1 MNENNQ
7 PVSEAAAEQV
17 LTPGAGG
24 ADGRAGAA
32 ALAAAQAKAQEN
44 WNSYLRAVA
53 ELDNYRKR
61 MDREIDN
68 ARKFAIE
75 RFAQELVTVGDALE
89 AGIQAGAANP
99 GPALLEGAQA
109 TLRELHRA
117 FDKAGIKII
126 DPAGQPFDPAWHEAM
141 VAQESREQPAN
152 TVLSV
157 IQKGYSLN
165 GRLLRPARVI
175 VSKAGCEAQLNLLND
190 PQGSGHSFDLL
201 EDFHNG

>member
-1 MNENNQ
+1 MNDTNL
-7 PVSEAAAEQV
+7 PPDAAA
-17 LTPGAGG
+17 PDSNAAPG
-24 ADGRAGAA
+24 ADGPT
-32 ALAAAQAKAQEN
+32 ALAAAEAKATEN

-53 ELDNYRKR
+53 EMDNYRKR
-61 MDREIDN
+61 TEREIDN
-68 ARKFAIE
+68 ARKFAVE

-89 AGIQAGAANP
+89 AGISAGSANP

-109 TLRELHRA
+109 TLRQLHRA

-126 DPAGQPFDPAWHEAM
+126 DPAGQPFDPEWHEAM
-141 VAQESREQPAN
+141 IAQESRDQPAN

-175 VSKAGCEAQLNLLND
+175 VSKAAGDGGN
-190 PQGSGHSFDLL
+190 
-201 EDFHNG
+201 

>member
-1 MNENNQ
+1 MNETNH
-7 PVSEAAAEQV
+7 AEGV
-17 LTPGAGG
+17 APPDAGNAGG
-24 ADGRAGAA
+24 VADPAA
-32 ALAAAQAKAQEN
+32 ALAAAEAKATEN
-44 WNSYLRAVA
+44 RNNYLRAVA
-53 ELDNYRKR
+53 ELENFRKR
-61 MDREIDN
+61 SEREIDN

-89 AGIQAGAANP
+89 AGVNAGSANP

-109 TLRELHRA
+109 TLRQLHRA

-126 DPAGQPFDPAWHEAM
+126 DPQGQPFDPEWHEAM
-141 VAQESREQPAN
+141 VAQESADQPAN

-175 VSKAGCEAQLNLLND
+175 VSKAAGGAGN
-190 PQGSGHSFDLL
+190 
-201 EDFHNG
+201 

>member
-1 MNENNQ
+1 MRAQ
-7 PVSEAAAEQV
+7 PVNETNHAE
-17 LTPGAGG
+17 GAIPSDADPTGG
-24 ADGRAGAA
+24 AD
-32 ALAAAQAKAQEN
+32 ALAAAEAKATEN
-44 WNSYLRAVA
+44 RNSYLRAVA
-53 ELDNYRKR
+53 ELENFRKR
-61 MDREIDN
+61 SEREIEN

-89 AGIQAGAANP
+89 AGVNAGAANP

-109 TLRELHRA
+109 TLRQLHRA

-126 DPAGQPFDPAWHEAM
+126 DPAGQPFDPEWHEAM
-141 VAQESREQPAN
+141 AVQESQEHPAN

-175 VSKAGCEAQLNLLND
+175 VSKTPGADGN
-190 PQGSGHSFDLL
+190 
-201 EDFHNG
+201 